1 MRLIFTLS
9 TLFMAMLAY
18 AAPISLEQALALASE
33 LDAGVISARADLAAA
48 ERDLARTRADPLA
61 LRLTIAQAEQALEN
75 AQAALESALSSSRAA
90 LTNAYLAALEA
101 DQTLAVAEQAEAIAT
116 IALEASEIRFNAGA
130 ATQLDLER
138 ARNDFGAAQR
148 DRNDARQTRALTYS
162 ELASLVELLP
172 EELTLQPVTAT
183 PAIPELDSL
192 LVRLAENRQWRLTRQ
207 AVELAELRLAAVD
220 NAFSARAEVEA
231 ARDALAN
238 AQVRLRETRRS
249 LELTMRQSHNAV
261 LAAQSRLMSAAA
273 SAATASDTLSAQTLR
288 YEAGS
293 ISRLEFERARL
304 DAARAEA
311 QHQTARHALLR
322 ALLQLTRALL
332 GGP

>member
-1 MRLIFTLS
+1 MRLIFTLA
-9 TLFMAMLAY
+9 TLFMVMLAY
-18 AAPISLEQALALASE
+18 AAPISLDTALALAGE

-61 LRLTIAQAEQALEN
+61 LRLTIAQAEHALEN
-75 AQAALESALSSSRAA
+75 AQAALESALSNSRAA

-101 DQTLAVAEQAEAIAT
+101 DQTLAIAGQAAAIAA
-116 IALEASEIRFNAGA
+116 IALEATEIRFNAGA

-148 DRNDARQTRALTYS
+148 DAEDARQTRELAYS
-162 ELASLVELLP
+162 ELASLVGLP
-172 EELTLQPVTAT
+172 LEGLTLEPITVA
-183 PAIPELDSL
+183 PAMPELDSL
-192 LVRLAENRQWRLTRQ
+192 LARLAENRQWRLTRQ

-231 ARDALAN
+231 ARDTLAGN
-238 AQVRLRETRRS
+238 QVRLRETRRS
-249 LELTMRQSHNAV
+249 LELTTRQSYNAV

-273 SAATASDTLSAQTLR
+273 SAATAHDTLSAQTLR

-304 DAARAEA
+304 DVTRAEA
-311 QHQTARHALLR
+311 QYQTARHALLR
-322 ALLQLTRALL
+322 ALLQLTRAIL